1 MTKLVIVVLLLL
13 IPLPLIA
20 AGLDRL
26 AYGNSLLSVC
36 ENAIVD
42 DYRTLPKRDQAD
54 GLLCYGYISG
64 FNDGHRM
71 MAVWSAL
78 KHAESKNNLSSE
90 IETEPRYCHPENT
103 TKKQILSIV
112 VQYLQEHRED
122 QQQEQS
128 LIHGLQSIVDINQCA
143 AIAPEKPR
151 SSDRALR

>member
-42 DYRTLPKRDQAD
+42 DYRTLPKTGQAD

-78 KHAESKNNLSSE
+78 KHAESKNNLPSE
-90 IETEPRYCHPENT
+90 IETEPRYCHPENMA
-103 TKKQILSIV
+103 KKQILSIV
-112 VQYLQEHRED
+112 VQYLQEHRENLH
-122 QQQEQS
+122 EES
-128 LIHGLQSIVDINQCA
+128 YVLIGDALQDAFPCTW
-143 AIAPEKPR
+143 
-151 SSDRALR
+151 